1 MKQAMETNMMK
12 PALLFL
18 TQVLR
23 HIIISLIPCYE
34 DLKDELLEGDLLP
47 AYMLQAISSSC

>member
-1 MKQAMETNMMK
+1 MMK

-18 TQVLR
+18 NQFLR

-34 DLKDELLEGDLLP
+34 DLEDELLEEDLLP
-47 AYMLQAISSSC
+47 A